1 MGRLSRRK
9 RYEARQEAEK
19 ALATSTPAVVIEQ
32 AVERARGEAKSLQP
46 RFSAEPGTF
55 YSRVATWLRRAET
68 EEPPY
73 ASKSKARDSWLMQFV
88 QSEPHIS
95 GILSSTAS
103 IDSNRGWTLTGG
115 RNQVRR
121 FTRALHNF
129 GVAADIKGW
138 RPGTRAMSM
147 QFHGTDLGAAV
158 EIGRD
163 GEFGPLAGFY
173 SVDPSRCILT
183 GDINEPLEYSPPSGK
198 AQRWRPEDYLRVTDI
213 GYNVEEF
220 NGLGYCAVSRCLEL
234 AKVMV
239 AVLLHDQEQLLAR
252 MPKGL
257 LLLKGISES
266 MWQDVMSQRE
276 ADLTAKERKYYG
288 GVQVLAGAT
297 GMEDL
302 SAVLV
307 ALSELPANFD
317 MEVFTNLTMYGYSLC
332 FGYDAREF
340 WPVSGGALGTATETE
355 VQHRKA
361 TQKGAGDFSLNHQEQ
376 IQREDIMPDTLEFG
390 YDERDVGGELQEIEV
405 NTAVASLV
413 NSIMPIL
420 DADPEIA
427 RQRAL
432 QILAEHSVVPQEWTE
447 YEEDV
452 TATDEEDA
460 DLENGQEGTPKEL
473 SRREK
478 LLARESVQRACEAF
492 PREPL
497 VSYHW
502 RAGLSNTVVLSRT
515 GEGLLKRRTYPAY
528 NNPRLIKAE
537 RLLEAAMSTA
547 KQLEAPIGTP
557 PWYGPGFHGEHHRYI
572 DAELPKE
579 LDMPQLSLVIRD
591 NLPIEE
597 MQADIEAQIEALRAS
612 ASERIQKRAAREKEA
627 EQRHAEQ
634 ARLMSVFEETLTL
647 MRQVVEA
654 QLAERE
660 KPIILQAHITTP
672 PIILPAPIVQLP
684 PPTKRRVTL
693 IKADGKTS
701 YAEIE

>member
-19 ALATSTPAVVIEQ
+19 ALATSTPAAVIEQ
-32 AVERARGEAKSLQP
+32 AVERARGEAKSVQP

-73 ASKSKARDSWLMQFV
+73 SSKSKARDSWLMQFV

-103 IDSNRGWTLTGG
+103 IDSNRGWKLTGG

-147 QFHGTDLGAAV
+147 QFHGVDLGAAV

-198 AQRWRPEDYLRVTDI
+198 PQRWRPEDYLRVTDI

-266 MWQDVMSQRE
+266 MWSDVMAQRE

-317 MEVFTNLTMYGYSLC
+317 METFTNLTMYGYSLC

-405 NTAVASLV
+405 NTAVSSLV
-413 NSIMPIL
+413 NSILPL
-420 DADPEIA
+420 LAPDPELA

-432 QILAEHSVVPQEWTE
+432 QMLAERSVVPQEWTE

-473 SRREK
+473 SRRDK
-478 LLARESVQRACEAF
+478 LLAREAVQRACEAF

-502 RAGLSNTVVLSRT
+502 RAGLSNTVLLART

-528 NNPRLIKAE
+528 NNPRLVKAE
-537 RLLEAAMSTA
+537 RLLEAAMVEA
-547 KQLEAPIGTP
+547 KRLEAPQKVYFNGA
-557 PWYGPGFHGEHHRYI
+557 RY
-572 DAELPKE
+572 DPQERAVESVTSEE

-591 NLPIEE
+591 NLPVEE

-612 ASERIQKRAAREKEA
+612 ASERIQKRAAREKEVEA
-627 EQRHAEQ
+627 RQVEQ
-634 ARLMSVFEETLTL
+634 ARLMSVFEQTLTL

-660 KPIILQAHITTP
+660 RPIVVQAHITTP